1 MKVKP
6 YFTFVL
12 ALFAAACHSTAPA
25 PVKAPPTDAADALPP
40 PEPLGDTGA
49 PTALAD
55 CEAACLEIDKVGC
68 VTETDCA
75 AVLCAANND
84 PRFTHYDVSCLIHA
98 MLPSDIAVCG
108 VDCTLKTPS
117 SLAHPL

>member
-1 MKVKP
+1 MKVNP

-12 ALFAAACHSTAPA
+12 ALFAAACHSTPPVVVAPA
-25 PVKAPPTDAADALPP
+25 VDAASVLPP

-55 CEAACLEIDKVGC
+55 CQAACLEIDKVGC
-68 VTETDCA
+68 VTEPDCA

-84 PRFTHYDVSCLIHA
+84 PRFVHYDTACLIHA
-98 MLPSDIAVCG
+98 MLPSDVAVCG
-108 VDCTLKTPS
+108 VACTPKEPS
-117 SLAHPL
+117 SLAHPQ